1 MTTAYA
7 ITQSPFEFGKEPY
20 QCIYLYKNTDFQ
32 YDAEGNAIRCGEML
46 LRLRTEKG
54 RDIIQLASVK
64 CSFSRNAPAFPEVL
78 MPGVPKGSPANSCP
92 SLKGRCFEH
101 LLGILIQEACN
112 DTELFGRT
120 VGLDTM
126 IELFIFPDDIPE
138 GTSFEDASKKLFK
151 LYNKYGFSI
160 ESRDAPTYLITTL
173 RDIDSNLKKK
183 PYHSPGRTTSRA
195 PHKTPRKTRSKGR
208 TPPKLRAKKVPLPLQ
223 FALSN
228 IKRISKQ
235 LEFLTP
241 E

>member
-20 QCIYLYKNTDFQ
+20 QCIYLYKNTDFK

-64 CSFSRNAPAFPEVL
+64 CS
-78 MPGVPKGSPANSCP
+78 CP

-101 LLGILIQEACN
+101 LLSILIQEACN

-120 VGLDTM
+120 VSLDTM
-126 IELFIFPDDIPE
+126 IELFIFPDDIQD
-138 GTSFEDASKKLFK
+138 GTSFDDATKKLFK

-173 RDIDSNLKKK
+173 RDIDSNLKQK

-195 PHKTPRKTRSKGR
+195 PHKTPRKTRSKSR
-208 TPPKLRAKKVPLPLQ
+208 TPPKLRHNKVPLPLQ

-228 IKRISKQ
+228 IKQMSKRM
-235 LEFLTP
+235 EVFTP
-241 E
+241 V

>member
-1 MTTAYA
+1 MTTAYT
-7 ITQSPFEFGKEPY
+7 ITQSHGKEPY
-20 QCIYLYKNTDFQ
+20 QCIYLYKSTDFK

-64 CSFSRNAPAFPEVL
+64 CS
-78 MPGVPKGSPANSCP
+78 CP

-112 DTELFGRT
+112 DTELFGKT
-120 VGLDTM
+120 VSLDTM
-126 IELFIFPDDIPE
+126 IELFIFPDDIPD
-138 GTSFEDASKKLFK
+138 GTSFDDATKKLLK

-173 RDIDSNLKKK
+173 RDIDSNLKQK
-183 PYHSPGRTTSRA
+183 PYHSPERTTSRA
-195 PHKTPRKTRSKGR
+195 PHKTPRKTRSKSR
-208 TPPKLRAKKVPLPLQ
+208 TPKKHRAKKVSMPLQ

-235 LEFLTP
+235 MEFLTP

>member
-1 MTTAYA
+1 MSASSPPVYA
-7 ITQSPFEFGKEPY
+7 ITTSQFEFGKEPY
-20 QCIYLYKNTDFQ
+20 QCIYLYKSAEIK

-64 CSFSRNAPAFPEVL
+64 CS
-78 MPGVPKGSPANSCP
+78 CP

-101 LLGILIQEACN
+101 LLSILIQEACN
-112 DTELFGRT
+112 DTELFGKT

-138 GTSFEDASKKLFK
+138 DISFDDATKKLFK
-151 LYNKYGFSI
+151 LYNKVGFNI
-160 ESRDAPTYLITTL
+160 ESRDAPTYLIATL
-173 RDIDSNLKKK
+173 HDIDSNLKKK

-195 PHKTPRKTRSKGR
+195 PHKTPRKTRSKSPR
-208 TPPKLRAKKVPLPLQ
+208 KRIRHNKVPLPLQ

-228 IKRISKQ
+228 IKQMSKKM
-235 LEFLTP
+235 EFFTP
-241 E
+241 M

>member
-1 MTTAYA
+1 MTTAYT

-64 CSFSRNAPAFPEVL
+64 CS
-78 MPGVPKGSPANSCP
+78 CP

-101 LLGILIQEACN
+101 LLSILIQEACN

-120 VGLDTM
+120 VGLNTM

-138 GTSFEDASKKLFK
+138 STSFEDASKKLFK

-195 PHKTPRKTRSKGR
+195 PHKTPRKTRSKSR
-208 TPPKLRAKKVPLPLQ
+208 TPPKLRANKVPLPLQ

-235 LEFLTP
+235 MEFLTP
-241 E
+241 A

>member
-20 QCIYLYKNTDFQ
+20 QCIYLYKSTDFK

-46 LRLRTEKG
+46 LRLRTEKD
-54 RDIIQLASVK
+54 REIIQLASVK
-64 CSFSRNAPAFPEVL
+64 C
-78 MPGVPKGSPANSCP
+78 SCP

-112 DTELFGRT
+112 DTELFGKT
-120 VGLDTM
+120 VSLDTM
-126 IELFIFPDDIPE
+126 IELFIFPDDIPDSM
-138 GTSFEDASKKLFK
+138 SFEDASKKLFK
-151 LYNKYGFSI
+151 LYNKYGFST
-160 ESRDAPTYLITTL
+160 ESNDAPTYLITTL

-195 PHKTPRKTRSKGR
+195 PHKTPRKTRSKSR
-208 TPPKLRAKKVPLPLQ
+208 SPPKHRPKKVSMPLQ

-235 LEFLTP
+235 MEFLTP

>member
-1 MTTAYA
+1 
-7 ITQSPFEFGKEPY
+7 
-20 QCIYLYKNTDFQ
+20 
-32 YDAEGNAIRCGEML
+32 ML

-64 CSFSRNAPAFPEVL
+64 CSCS
-78 MPGVPKGSPANSCP
+78 

-101 LLGILIQEACN
+101 LLSIHNQEASN

-120 VGLDTM
+120 VSLDTM
-126 IELFIFPDDIPE
+126 IELFIFPDDIPD
-138 GTSFEDASKKLFK
+138 GISFDDATKKLFK

-173 RDIDSNLKKK
+173 RDIDSNLKQK

-195 PHKTPRKTRSKGR
+195 PHKTPRKTRSKSR
-208 TPPKLRAKKVPLPLQ
+208 TPPKLRHNKVPLPLQ

-228 IKRISKQ
+228 IKQMSKRM
-235 LEFLTP
+235 EVFTP
-241 E
+241 V

>member
-20 QCIYLYKNTDFQ
+20 QCIYLYKSTDFK

-54 RDIIQLASVK
+54 REIIQLASVK
-64 CSFSRNAPAFPEVL
+64 C
-78 MPGVPKGSPANSCP
+78 SCP

-112 DTELFGRT
+112 DTEIFGKT
-120 VGLDTM
+120 VSLDTM
-126 IELFIFPDDIPE
+126 IELFIFPDDIPDSM
-138 GTSFEDASKKLFK
+138 SFEDASKKLFK
-151 LYNKYGFSI
+151 LYNKYGFST
-160 ESRDAPTYLITTL
+160 ESNDAPTYLITTL

-195 PHKTPRKTRSKGR
+195 PHKTPRKTRSKSH
-208 TPPKLRAKKVPLPLQ
+208 TPKKHRANKVPLPLQ

-235 LEFLTP
+235 MEFLTP

>member
-1 MTTAYA
+1 
-7 ITQSPFEFGKEPY
+7 
-20 QCIYLYKNTDFQ
+20 
-32 YDAEGNAIRCGEML
+32 
-46 LRLRTEKG
+46 
-54 RDIIQLASVK
+54 
-64 CSFSRNAPAFPEVL
+64 
-78 MPGVPKGSPANSCP
+78 
-92 SLKGRCFEH
+92 
-101 LLGILIQEACN
+101 
-112 DTELFGRT
+112 
-120 VGLDTM
+120 M

-195 PHKTPRKTRSKGR
+195 PHKTPRKTRGKSR

-235 LEFLTP
+235 MEFLTP

>member
-20 QCIYLYKNTDFQ
+20 QCIYLYKSTDYK

-64 CSFSRNAPAFPEVL
+64 CS
-78 MPGVPKGSPANSCP
+78 CP

-101 LLGILIQEACN
+101 LLSILIQEACN

-120 VGLDTM
+120 VSLDTM

-138 GTSFEDASKKLFK
+138 GVSFEDATKKLFK
-151 LYNKYGFSI
+151 LYNKVGFNI
-160 ESRDAPTYLITTL
+160 ESRDAPTYLIATL
-173 RDIDSNLKKK
+173 RDIDSNLKQK

-195 PHKTPRKTRSKGR
+195 PHKTPRKTRSKSPR
-208 TPPKLRAKKVPLPLQ
+208 RKLRHNKVPLPLQ

-228 IKRISKQ
+228 INQMSKKMD
-235 LEFLTP
+235 FLTP
-241 E
+241 I